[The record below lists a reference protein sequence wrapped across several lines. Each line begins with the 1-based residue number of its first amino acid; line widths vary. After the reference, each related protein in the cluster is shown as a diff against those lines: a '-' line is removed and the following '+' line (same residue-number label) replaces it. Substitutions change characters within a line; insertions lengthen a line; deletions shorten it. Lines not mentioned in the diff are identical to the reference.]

1 MTTLAL
7 AAAILAGNLN
17 APAVPAETPAQKAK
31 RMAWFK
37 EARFG
42 MFIHW
47 GLYSTFEGEYNG
59 SKGHAEWI
67 RTTAQI
73 PLKEY
78 EKALDKFNPVKFDPD
93 AWCRMAKAAGV
104 RYITITTKH
113 HDGFNLFDSHYS
125 DWSIASTPY
134 KKDLIKQLADAC
146 RRHGL
151 KMCFY
156 HSIMDWHHPDYLPR
170 RDWEK
175 DRPTEGAQFDRFV
188 KYLHNELK
196 QLLTEYGDVGVLWF
210 DGEWESTWNHKYGAE
225 LYKFCRELQPNL
237 IVNNRVD
244 VGRGG
249 MGGMSDAQFAGD
261 YGTPEQEVPAEGIP
275 GVDWESCITM
285 NNNWGYNREDKN
297 FKSSKALVEM
307 LVDVVSKGGNLLLN
321 IGPKPDG
328 TWPQESVD
336 RMKDLATWMK
346 VNEQSIHGTDASP
359 FGKVP
364 FGRVTHKGNKLY
376 LHVFDWPADGKLK
389 LSGMDNKIVSAR
401 VLGGGSAKVTTA
413 EDSNTKTLSLP
424 AKPKDSLLPVVEVTV
439 AGPLVVHKAPAI
451 SVSDTSFIDQTT
463 VKVTSSDPGVNHYLL
478 ILEGP
483 DGITKADYKVKP
495 GQEITIRDTGSI
507 WGYGV
512 GKGNNRVTE
521 TSRVRFKKLVEKP
534 ALTETPKEPGLFADV
549 YDGAFDTVPDFSKLH
564 YESGSTVTA
573 IDLAT
578 IGKRESVAVRFFGKL
593 LVPTSSAYA
602 FRLTSD
608 DGSKLVVDGETVV
621 DNDGLHSSVAKTGLV
636 ALAKGAHSIEV
647 HYFNRTGGQEL
658 KLEWKVGN
666 GKWETVPASALWH

>member
-17 APAVPAETPAQKAK
+17 APAAPAETPAQKAK

-261 YGTPEQEVPAEGIP
+261 YGTPEQEVPADGIP

-297 FKSSKALVEM
+297 FKSSRQLVEM
-307 LVDVVSKGGNLLLN
+307 LVDIASKGGNLLLN

-336 RMKDLATWMK
+336 RMKDLAAWMK
-346 VNEQSIHGTDASP
+346 VNEQSIHGTEASP

-364 FGRVTHKGNKLY
+364 FGRVTRKPGKLF
-376 LHVFDWPADGKLK
+376 LHVFDWPKDGQITLAG
-389 LSGMDNKIVSAR
+389 LENRVTGAR
-401 VLGGGSAKVTTA
+401 LLGGGKVAVSSSANSTL
-413 EDSNTKTLSLP
+413 KTLTL
-424 AKPKDSLLPVVEVTV
+424 PKDHGASLVPVVEVDV
-439 AGPLVVHKAPAI
+439 AGPLVVHAPPVVKADA
-451 SVSDTSFIDQTT
+451 DAFKTSTT
-463 VKVTSSDPGVNHYLL
+463 VKVSKTDKLDMSYVVQFHPAGGKSLAAQTV
-478 ILEGP
+478 
-483 DGITKADYKVKP
+483 KA
-495 GQEITIRDTGSI
+495 GQPVTVDASGSVSV
-507 WGYGV
+507 YGV
-512 GKGNNRVTE
+512 YRGKRMTDS
-521 TSRVRFKKLVEKP
+521 TWISVRKLTEKP
-534 ALTETPKEPGLFADV
+534 ALSDAPKESGLFADV
-549 YDGAFDTVPDFSKLH
+549 YNGAFDTVPDFSKLH

-573 IDLAT
+573 VDLAS
-578 IGKRESVAVRFFGKL
+578 IGKRESVAIRFFGKL
-593 LVPTSSAYA
+593 LAPSSGAYT

-608 DGSKLVVDGETVV
+608 DGSKLVIDGETVV
-621 DNDGLHSSVAKTGLV
+621 DNDGLHASVAKTGLV

-658 KLEWKVGN
+658 KLEWKVGS